1 MSTLQDEKQR
11 KQSFIRAMKILNAA
25 ISSLKLYSPNHPS
38 VSKSLDDLFSIIQA
52 LIDDKDRIVIA
63 VTRNIPILDGIP
75 VYESDVAIQSFV
87 KMMQQR
93 GIELIIIKSKL
104 KQEELVPFLNILRG
118 DKQTLTS
125 ENLTLLL
132 EQNRVKNILI
142 KDVNFNQRAKE
153 AYFDAIGSISRVL
166 DDVQHD
172 NVVNIFESKRS
183 VKGMINSILVDK
195 NILLSLSMI
204 KNFDDYLFS
213 HSVNVCILSISLA
226 EELNY
231 GEDELTDI
239 GMAGLLHDIGK
250 IKTSLEVLQKPGK
263 LNEEE
268 WELMRQHPQLGADLL
283 KEQEGLSEKTIRI
296 VLEHHMRPNGK
307 GYPQYDPGREPLTQS
322 QIVAIADT
330 YDAATTIRPYQ
341 EPLSCTGAI
350 KLMRQMSRETSEFDR
365 NMLASFEKMMGG
377 YPIGTTVRLDT
388 NEIGYVTRY
397 GSKKE
402 APMVKIFLDRAG
414 QMLNEPKEVD
424 LNEKDMETGKPFR
437 NIIDEV
443 DPIARNLDLN
453 RILES

>member
-1 MSTLQDEKQR
+1 MSTLQNEK
-11 KQSFIRAMKILNAA
+11 KIKSSFIQAMKFLSAA
-25 ISSLKLYSPNHPS
+25 ISSLKLYSPGHPS
-38 VSKSLDDLFSIIQA
+38 VSKSLDDLFNIIQT
-52 LIDDKDRIVIA
+52 LIGDKNRIVIA

-75 VYESDVAIQSFV
+75 VYESDVATTSFV
-87 KMMQQR
+87 KLMQQR
-93 GIELIIIKSKL
+93 GIELIIIKSGI

-118 DKQTLTS
+118 DKQILTS
-125 ENLTLLL
+125 DNLTLLL

-142 KDVNFNQRAKE
+142 KDINFNERAKE
-153 AYFDAIGSISRVL
+153 AYFDAIGSIRQVL
-166 DDVQHD
+166 EDVHHE
-172 NVVNIFESKRS
+172 NMLNIFESRRS

-213 HSVNVCILSISLA
+213 HSVNVCILAISLA

-231 GEDELTDI
+231 SEDELADI

-263 LNEEE
+263 LTEEE
-268 WELMRQHPQLGADLL
+268 WKLMRQHPKFGADLL
-283 KEQEGLSEKTIRI
+283 ANQEGLSEKTARI
-296 VLEHHMRPNGK
+296 VMEHHMRPNGK
-307 GYPQYDPGREPLTQS
+307 GYPEHEQGVEPLVQS

-341 EPLSCTGAI
+341 KPLSCTGAV
-350 KLMRQMSRETSEFDR
+350 KLMRQMSRETNDFDR
-365 NMLASFEKMMGG
+365 NMLATFEKMMGG

-402 APMVKIFLDRAG
+402 APMVKIILDKAG
-414 QMLNEPKEVD
+414 QKLDEPKEVD
-424 LNEKDMETGKPFR
+424 LNEKDMETGKPYR
-437 NIIDEV
+437 NIIAEV
-443 DPIARNLDLN
+443 DPIARNLDFN
-453 RILES
+453 QILES

>member
-1 MSTLQDEKQR
+1 MNTLHNEKQR
-11 KQSFIRAMKILNAA
+11 KASFIEAMKILSAA
-25 ISSLKLYSPNHPS
+25 ISSLKLYSPGHPS
-38 VSKSLDDLFSIIQA
+38 VSKSLDDLFNIIQT
-52 LIDDKDRIVIA
+52 LIGDKNRIVIA

-75 VYESDVAIQSFV
+75 VYESDVATTSFV
-87 KMMQQR
+87 KLMQQR
-93 GIELIIIKSKL
+93 GIELIIIKSRL

-125 ENLTLLL
+125 DNLTLLL
-132 EQNRVKNILI
+132 EQNNVRNILI

-153 AYFDAIGSISRVL
+153 AYFDSIGSISRVL

-172 NVVNIFESKRS
+172 NVINIFESKRS
-183 VKGMINSILVDK
+183 IKGMINSILVDK

-231 GEDELTDI
+231 GEDDLADI

-263 LNEEE
+263 LNDKE
-268 WELMRQHPQLGADLL
+268 WELMRQHPQLGAKLL
-283 KEQEGLSEKTIRI
+283 KEREGLSEKTIRI
-296 VLEHHMRPNGK
+296 VLEHHMRPNGT
-307 GYPQYDPGREPLTQS
+307 GYPQYEPGKEPLLLS

-350 KLMRQMSRETSEFDR
+350 KLMRQMTRETNEFDR
-365 NMLASFEKMMGG
+365 NIFASFEKMMGR

-397 GSKKE
+397 GSKRE
-402 APMVKIFLDRAG
+402 APMVKIFLDETG
-414 QMLNEPKEVD
+414 QKLSEPKEVD
-424 LNEKDMETGKPFR
+424 LNEKDMETGKPYR
-437 NIIDEV
+437 NIIAEV
-443 DPIARNLDLN
+443 DTIARNLDFN

>member
-1 MSTLQDEKQR
+1 MSTLQNEK
-11 KQSFIRAMKILNAA
+11 KIKSSFIQAMKFLSAA
-25 ISSLKLYSPNHPS
+25 ISSLKLYAPGHPS
-38 VSKSLDDLFSIIQA
+38 VSKSLDDLFNIIQT
-52 LIDDKDRIVIA
+52 LINDKNRIVIA

-75 VYESDVAIQSFV
+75 VYESDVATTSFV
-87 KMMQQR
+87 KLMQQR
-93 GIELIIIKSKL
+93 GIELIIIKSGI

-125 ENLTLLL
+125 DNLTLLL

-142 KDVNFNQRAKE
+142 KDINFNERAKE
-153 AYFDAIGSISRVL
+153 AYFDAIGSIRQVL
-166 DDVQHD
+166 EDIHHG
-172 NVVNIFESKRS
+172 NMLNIFESRRS

-213 HSVNVCILSISLA
+213 HSVNVCILAISLA

-231 GEDELTDI
+231 GEDELADI

-263 LNEEE
+263 LTEEE
-268 WELMRQHPQLGADLL
+268 WKLMRQHPKFGADLL
-283 KEQEGLSEKTIRI
+283 ANREGLSEKTARI
-296 VLEHHMRPNGK
+296 VMEHHMRPNGK
-307 GYPQYDPGREPLTQS
+307 GYPEHVQGVEPLVQS

-341 EPLSCTGAI
+341 KPLSCTGAV
-350 KLMRQMSRETSEFDR
+350 KLMRQMSRETNDFDR
-365 NMLASFEKMMGG
+365 NMLATFEKMMGG

-402 APMVKIFLDRAG
+402 APMVKIILDREG
-414 QMLNEPKEVD
+414 QKLDEPKEVD
-424 LNEKDMETGKPFR
+424 LNEKDMETGKPYR
-437 NIIDEV
+437 NIIAEV
-443 DPIARNLDLN
+443 DPIARNLDFN
-453 RILES
+453 QILES

>member
-1 MSTLQDEKQR
+1 
-11 KQSFIRAMKILNAA
+11 MKILSAA
-25 ISSLKLYSPNHPS
+25 ISSLKLYAPSHPS
-38 VSKSLDDLFSIIQA
+38 VSKSLDDLFNIIQT
-52 LIDDKDRIVIA
+52 LISDKNRIVIA
-63 VTRNIPILDGIP
+63 VTRNIPILDGLP
-75 VYESDVAIQSFV
+75 VYESDVATTSFV
-87 KMMQQR
+87 KMMQER
-93 GIELIIIKSKL
+93 GIELIIIKSGL

-125 ENLTLLL
+125 DNLTLLL

-142 KDVNFNQRAKE
+142 KDINFNERAKE
-153 AYFDAIGSISRVL
+153 AYFDAIGSIREVL
-166 DDVQHD
+166 EDVHHG
-172 NVVNIFESKRS
+172 NMLNIFESKRS
-183 VKGMINSILVDK
+183 VKGMVNSILVDK

-213 HSVNVCILSISLA
+213 HSVNVCILAISLA

-263 LNEEE
+263 LSEEE
-268 WELMRQHPQLGADLL
+268 WKLMRQHPKFGAELL
-283 KEQEGLSEKTIRI
+283 ADREGLSEKSIRI

-307 GYPQYDPGREPLTQS
+307 GYPQHEPGVEPLIQS

-341 EPLSCTGAI
+341 KPLSCTGAV
-350 KLMRQMSRETSEFDR
+350 KLMRQMSRETNDFDR

-397 GSKKE
+397 GSKRE
-402 APMVKIFLDRAG
+402 APMVKIILDREG
-414 QMLNEPKEVD
+414 QRLDEPKEVD

-437 NIIDEV
+437 NIIAEV
-443 DPIARNLDLN
+443 DPIARNLDFN
-453 RILES
+453 QILES

>member
-1 MSTLQDEKQR
+1 MSTLQNEK
-11 KQSFIRAMKILNAA
+11 KIKNSFIQAMKFLSAA
-25 ISSLKLYSPNHPS
+25 ISSLKLYSPGHPS
-38 VSKSLDDLFSIIQA
+38 VSKSLDDLFNIIQT
-52 LIDDKDRIVIA
+52 LINDKNRIVIA

-75 VYESDVAIQSFV
+75 VYESDVATTSFV
-87 KMMQQR
+87 KLMQQR
-93 GIELIIIKSKL
+93 GIELIIIKSGI

-125 ENLTLLL
+125 DNLTLLL

-142 KDVNFNQRAKE
+142 KDINFNERAKE
-153 AYFDAIGSISRVL
+153 AYFDAIGSIRQVL
-166 DDVQHD
+166 EDVHHG
-172 NVVNIFESKRS
+172 NMLNIFESRRS

-213 HSVNVCILSISLA
+213 HSVNVCILAISLA

-263 LNEEE
+263 LTEEE
-268 WELMRQHPQLGADLL
+268 WKLMRQHPKFGADLL
-283 KEQEGLSEKTIRI
+283 ANREGLSEKTARI
-296 VLEHHMRPNGK
+296 VMEHHMRPNGK
-307 GYPQYDPGREPLTQS
+307 GYPEHEQGVEPLVQS

-341 EPLSCTGAI
+341 KPLSCTGAV
-350 KLMRQMSRETSEFDR
+350 KLMRQMSRETNDFDR
-365 NMLASFEKMMGG
+365 NMLATFEKMMGG

-402 APMVKIFLDRAG
+402 APMVKIILDREG
-414 QMLNEPKEVD
+414 QKLDEPKEVD

-437 NIIDEV
+437 NIIAEV
-443 DPIARNLDLN
+443 DPIARNLDFN
-453 RILES
+453 QILES

>member
-1 MSTLQDEKQR
+1 
-11 KQSFIRAMKILNAA
+11 MKVLSAA
-25 ISSLKLYSPNHPS
+25 ISSLKLYSPSHPS
-38 VSKSLDDLFSIIQA
+38 VSNSLDALFSIIKT
-52 LIDDKDRIVIA
+52 LIADKNRIVIA
-63 VTRNIPILDGIP
+63 VTRNIPILDGVP
-75 VYESDVAIQSFV
+75 VYESDVATSSFV

-93 GIELIIIKSKL
+93 GIELIIIKSGL

-125 ENLTLLL
+125 DNLTLLL
-132 EQNRVKNILI
+132 EQNNVKNILI
-142 KDVNFNQRAKE
+142 KDINFNERAKE
-153 AYFDAIGSISRVL
+153 AYFDAIGSIREVL
-166 DDVQHD
+166 EDVQHG
-172 NVVNIFESKRS
+172 NMLNIFESKRS

-213 HSVNVCILSISLA
+213 HSVNVCILAISLA

-231 GEDELTDI
+231 GEDELADI

-263 LNEEE
+263 LTEEE
-268 WELMRQHPQLGADLL
+268 WKLMRQHPKFGSELL
-283 KEQEGLSEKTIRI
+283 AKQEGLTDKSIRI

-307 GYPQYDPGREPLTQS
+307 GYPQHEPGVEPLAQS

-341 EPLSCTGAI
+341 KPLSCTGAI
-350 KLMRQMSRETSEFDR
+350 KLMRQMSRETNDFDR
-365 NMLASFEKMMGG
+365 NMLATFEKMMGG

-397 GSKKE
+397 GSKRE
-402 APMVKIFLDRAG
+402 APMVKIILDKAG
-414 QMLNEPKEVD
+414 QKLDEPKEVD
-424 LNEKDMETGKPFR
+424 LNEKDMETGKPYR
-437 NIIDEV
+437 NIIAEI

-453 RILES
+453 QILES